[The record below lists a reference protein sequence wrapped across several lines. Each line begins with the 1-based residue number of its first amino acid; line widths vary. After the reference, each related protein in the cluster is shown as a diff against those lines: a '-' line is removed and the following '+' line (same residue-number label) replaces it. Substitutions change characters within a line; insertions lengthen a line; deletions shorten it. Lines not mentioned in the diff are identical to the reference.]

1 MLLSNMSKTTK
12 ELILKA
18 VILMK
23 LKMIPAALVPLTSEP
38 LIKVSLISQP
48 GMKKPLKL
56 LLPLMLPKNLSSST
70 LKVSMLNLDA
80 AVKNWIM
87 VYWPLVMVLIR
98 RVISGSSKTRGEQA
112 GEMADTSKW
121 LVIAETN
128 VVLLALLVTLWF
140 RSCQFEDVLRF
151 QPLT

>member
-1 MLLSNMSKTTK
+1 
-12 ELILKA
+12 
-18 VILMK
+18 
-23 LKMIPAALVPLTSEP
+23 
-38 LIKVSLISQP
+38 
-48 GMKKPLKL
+48 
-56 LLPLMLPKNLSSST
+56 
-70 LKVSMLNLDA
+70 MLNLDA